1 MHILTT
7 ILNELA
13 KQNKT
18 QKDLCDHLQIKNQAF
33 SDWKSGKSR
42 SYQKYL
48 PQIAEYLNVPIDFL
62 LGKELQP
69 TNPYNLSIDE
79 QAEVEEII
87 ANYRACDNAGK
98 HKIVE
103 VSRIEAQAFQ
113 QKRKDS

>member
-7 ILNELA
+7 ILNELT

-18 QKDLCDHLQIKNQAF
+18 QKDLCDHLNIKNQAF

-48 PQIAEYLNVPIDFL
+48 PQIAEYLNLPIDFL
-62 LGKELQP
+62 LGKEIQP
-69 TNPYNLSIDE
+69 SNPYNLTIEE

-98 HKIVE
+98 HRIVE
-103 VSRIEAQAFQ
+103 LSRTEAEMFR